1 MLLQF
6 CDKCGRPLSEGCI
19 ARGEAIERKGELV
32 CSACVAREQSSAA
45 VQAAAQQ
52 DTGPL
57 GHYQQAVWS
66 CESCGIPVTAL
77 DLIEGRA
84 SRVGGQLKCSRCA
97 PLAQAAPTAQTALPA
112 APRPAPA
119 RPIPPRQA
127 PGQPR
132 RAPAVPK
139 HSHTAAESY
148 VAAASTE
155 QKRPVLPIVVF
166 AIILPMFAVSLYFA
180 VSSQVKLNEVM
191 SGKVE
196 ENAPDRRNRRPQET
210 LRPEPDSVSPRPLP
224 GGKPT
229 QQPQNPEP
237 GPLPLP
243 EPTSVPGAGP
253 EPLPLPPEVVNDL
266 VAIEQQ
272 LAAPVINQL
281 QSGDL
286 GEVWEGLIAA
296 GSRRLIAC
304 RPHVRALLR
313 DQDDQTRAMACRVA
327 AMLEDREALPR
338 LKSMQEQ
345 DPSEDV
351 RTEARKA
358 TDRLVG
364 QATREIGDLTDA
376 ELEKMLRDLQ
386 RELERRKGRSD

>member
-6 CDKCGRPLSEGCI
+6 CDKCGRPLSEGCL
-19 ARGEAIERKGELV
+19 ARGEAIERKGELI
-32 CSACVAREQSSAA
+32 CSACVAREQASTA

-52 DTGPL
+52 DPGPL
-57 GHYQQAVWS
+57 GVYQQAVWS

-84 SRVGGQLKCSRCA
+84 SRVGGVLKCSRCA
-97 PLAQAAPTAQTALPA
+97 PVAQAAHSAPA
-112 APRPAPA
+112 ATTPPRPEPA
-119 RPIPPRQA
+119 RTLPPRAA
-127 PGQPR
+127 PNLPR
-132 RAPAVPK
+132 RAPTAPRL
-139 HSHTAAESY
+139 SHTAAENY
-148 VAAASTE
+148 VAEATTE
-155 QKRPVLPIVVF
+155 QKRPILPIVMF

-180 VSSQVKLNEVM
+180 VSSQIKLNEVM

-196 ENAPDRRNRRPQET
+196 ENAPDRRNRRPQEA
-210 LRPEPDSVSPRPLP
+210 LHPEPDSVSPRPQP
-224 GGKPT
+224 GG
-229 QQPQNPEP
+229 QPAQPPQSTEP

-281 QSGDL
+281 QSSDL
-286 GEVWEGLIAA
+286 GEVWEGLIVA

-304 RPHVRALLR
+304 RSHVRALLR
-313 DQDDQTRAMACRVA
+313 EPDDQTRAMACRVA

>member
-6 CDKCGRPLSEGCI
+6 CDKCGRPLSEGCL
-19 ARGEAIERKGELV
+19 ARGEAVERKGELI
-32 CSACVAREQSSAA
+32 CSACVAREQTSAA

-52 DTGPL
+52 DPGPL
-57 GHYQQAVWS
+57 GQYQQAVWS

-84 SRVGGQLKCSRCA
+84 SRMGGVLKCSRCA
-97 PLAQAAPTAQTALPA
+97 SVTQTARPA
-112 APRPAPA
+112 PDATAPAPPTPAPA
-119 RPIPPRQA
+119 RPLPPRAA
-127 PGQPR
+127 PSLPR
-132 RAPAVPK
+132 RAPLAPR
-139 HSHTAAESY
+139 HSHAAAESY
-148 VAAASTE
+148 VAEATTE
-155 QKRPVLPIVVF
+155 QKRPILPIVMF

-180 VSSQVKLNEVM
+180 VSSQIKLNEVM
-191 SGKVE
+191 SGKDDE
-196 ENAPDRRNRRPQET
+196 GAPDRRNRRPQET
-210 LRPEPDSVSPRPLP
+210 LRPEPADENTLP
-224 GGKPT
+224 PAN
-229 QQPQNPEP
+229 QPIEQVPQP
-237 GPLPLP
+237 GPSQPA
-243 EPTSVPGAGP
+243 SVPGAGP
-253 EPLPLPPEVVNDL
+253 EPMPLPPEVINDL

-281 QSGDL
+281 QSQDL
-286 GEVWEGLIAA
+286 AEVWQGLITA

-313 DQDDQTRAMACRVA
+313 EPDDQTRAMACRVA

-338 LKSMQEQ
+338 LKGMQEQ
-345 DPSEDV
+345 DPSEVV

-358 TDRLVG
+358 ADRLTG